1 MKSMFAKF
9 SSVCASSGKTIKKGQ
24 LINYDPKA
32 RKAYLPDHT
41 PENENQDQDEDNLRG
56 YIEAQEQAFY
66 DNQYR
71 R

>member
-9 SSVCASSGKTIKKGQ
+9 NSVCAYSGKTIKKGQ
-24 LINYDPKA
+24 LINYDPRA

-41 PENENQDQDEDNLRG
+41 PENGNQDEDNLRG
-56 YIEAQEQAFY
+56 YIEAQEQAYF